1 MPQAASM
8 LPGMRNLAPDEQ
20 KLGQAP
26 VKPSWKIFLR
36 ILGYAGR
43 HRGQIIL
50 VILFAVIGCSFDVS
64 APFFMGLAIDYMIG
78 KGKVD
83 LPAIAAIAGMLL
95 CFYLFSSLF
104 SWLMNY
110 VSNIVAA
117 RTAVQIRKDGFAKLG
132 RLPLQFFDST
142 SHGDILSR
150 FINDV
155 DAVADGL
162 LQGMVQLIS
171 GSIIILGT
179 LGFMLV
185 MSWRMTLIVLPAAAL
200 TFALASSIVKM
211 SSRYFRKQQA
221 YIGELNGRVEEVF
234 SGQRE
239 VKAFGHETAAQKA
252 FDGINDKLYTVGQ
265 KAQFASSLPNPTTRF
280 VNNAAYI
287 MIGVFGSLAGGLSIG
302 QISSF
307 ITYWAQFS
315 KPVNDLTNITSQIM
329 AAFAS
334 AQRIFEIIDLPEE
347 TPDPEDAQEL
357 DPEKVRGEVEFSH
370 VYFTY
375 HPGRP
380 LIRDF
385 SIQIKSGQR
394 IAIVGPTGAGK
405 TTIINLL
412 MRFYTPQEGI
422 IRVDG
427 IDTRH
432 ITRKS
437 LRRSFGMVL
446 QDTWLFAGTI
456 RDNLA
461 YGRPS
466 ATLEEITAAAKAVH
480 AHGFIRRLPGGYDTH
495 ITEDGGNLSQG
506 QKQLLTITR
515 ALIADPPMLIL
526 DEATSSVDTVTELRI
541 QEAFAVLMKDRTSFV
556 IAHRLSTIKESD
568 LILVLKDGQIIE
580 QGTHNSLLAAG
591 GFYSTLY
598 NSQFTR

>member
-1 MPQAASM
+1 
-8 LPGMRNLAPDEQ
+8 
-20 KLGQAP
+20 
-26 VKPSWKIFLR
+26 
-36 ILGYAGR
+36 
-43 HRGQIIL
+43 
-50 VILFAVIGCSFDVS
+50 
-64 APFFMGLAIDYMIG
+64 
-78 KGKVD
+78 
-83 LPAIAAIAGMLL
+83 
-95 CFYLFSSLF
+95 
-104 SWLMNY
+104 
-110 VSNIVAA
+110 
-117 RTAVQIRKDGFAKLG
+117 
-132 RLPLQFFDST
+132 
-142 SHGDILSR
+142 
-150 FINDV
+150 
-155 DAVADGL
+155 
-162 LQGMVQLIS
+162 
-171 GSIIILGT
+171 
-179 LGFMLV
+179 V

-239 VKAFGHETAAQKA
+239 VKAFGHETAAQKD

-370 VYFTY
+370 VSFTY

-385 SIQIKSGQR
+385 SIQIKPGQR

-412 MRFYTPQEGI
+412 MRFYTPQDGI

-480 AHGFIRRLPGGYDTH
+480 AHGFIMRLPGGYDTH